1 MRQPSLFELL
11 KLTIPSSDVPAT
23 DELEIYEYFAGAGGF
38 STGAVQAGCRVVY
51 VCDSCPLALET
62 HQLNHPTVEH
72 QCVKLPAREAVMRLP
87 TDGRRFHVHC
97 SPPCV
102 KMSRINNANVAM
114 SNRGA
119 SGQAGAVDMI
129 EWSLE
134 MMLASQCTSWSLEQ
148 VYEPEVL
155 RIVERVRLRHPKRVA
170 YAFIDMSL
178 LGVPQTRKRLIAA
191 PPKMLAR
198 LLRKFSTARVRTV
211 RDAITKPRGT
221 HVRSGRSE
229 KGRVKRANRLS
240 GETRHVYT
248 PAGWADNCRPLDL
261 PAPTVRGRHAHTWV
275 TLANGKVVDHAVMH
289 PSELAA
295 LQTFPKGY
303 ILPERKFDAY
313 LQVGNAVPPLLARLL
328 LEEEAASAPP
338 VSHLRAPRNLG
349 RVRELV
355 RVRAWV
361 RG

>member
-23 DELEIYEYFAGAGGF
+23 DQLEIYEYFAGAGGF

-62 HQLNHPTVEH
+62 HRLNHPAVEH

-102 KMSRINNANVAM
+102 KMSRINKANVAM

-155 RIVERVRLRHPKRVA
+155 RIVERVRLRL
-170 YAFIDMSL
+170 SL
-178 LGVPQTRKRLIAA
+178 IH
-191 PPKMLAR
+191 
-198 LLRKFSTARVRTV
+198 
-211 RDAITKPRGT
+211 I
-221 HVRSGRSE
+221 
-229 KGRVKRANRLS
+229 
-240 GETRHVYT
+240 
-248 PAGWADNCRPLDL
+248 
-261 PAPTVRGRHAHTWV
+261 
-275 TLANGKVVDHAVMH
+275 
-289 PSELAA
+289 
-295 LQTFPKGY
+295 
-303 ILPERKFDAY
+303 
-313 LQVGNAVPPLLARLL
+313 
-328 LEEEAASAPP
+328 
-338 VSHLRAPRNLG
+338 
-349 RVRELV
+349 
-355 RVRAWV
+355 
-361 RG
+361 